1 MPQTFAY
8 KVRDRKGKIVSGT
21 IDGEDQKAVAIRL
34 REMGMTPINVTRA
47 NTGLKTEIV
56 LRPGHVDGKDL
67 AVFCRQFATMVGA
80 GLPVLRAIGALT
92 DQTSSK
98 ELAKV
103 LRAIRVDVEAGASLT
118 EAMRKHPKT
127 FGNLFVAMIRTG
139 ETTGMLSEVLMQ
151 MADQLEAEVTL
162 RGKVKSA
169 MTYPIAVVGL
179 VVVILIA
186 MLLFVVPQFKS
197 IYDELNAELPAPTLA
212 LLGLSSLFQKFW
224 YLFAIAVAGAVIGLR
239 RWIKTPDGR
248 ARWDALKISVPVF
261 GPLFHKVAIAR
272 FSTTLALLLRAG
284 VPILTSFDVVQDT
297 VNNAVIS
304 RAISKVKQSVREG
317 ESVAVPLSREEVFP
331 PMLVQMMGVGEE
343 SGSVDQMMSK
353 VADFYSDEVTA
364 SVDALTS
371 LIEPVLVVVIGVIVG
386 GAVVSLYLP
395 MFNIIKLIQ

>member
-224 YLFAIAVAGAVIGLR
+224 YVFAIAVAGAVIGLR

>member
-1 MPQTFAY
+1 MPESYAY

-21 IDGEDQKAVAIRL
+21 IDGEDQKAVAQRL
-34 REMGMTPINVTRA
+34 REMGMTPINVARA

-80 GLPVLRAIGALT
+80 GLPVLRALGALT

-98 ELAKV
+98 ELSKV
-103 LRAIRVDVEAGASLT
+103 LRAIRLDVEAGASLT

-127 FGNLFVAMIRTG
+127 FNNLFVAMIRTG

-179 VVVILIA
+179 VVLILVA

-197 IYDELNAELPAPTLA
+197 IYDELGAELPAPTLA
-212 LLGLSSLFQKFW
+212 LLGLSSLFQRFW
-224 YLFAIAVAGAVIGLR
+224 YLFGLAAVGAVIGVR
-239 RWIKTPDGR
+239 RWIATPQGR
-248 ARWDALKISVPVF
+248 ARWDAWKISVPVF

-304 RAISKVKQSVREG
+304 RAIAKVKQSVREG
-317 ESVAVPLSREEVFP
+317 ESVARPLAREEVFP

>member
-1 MPQTFAY
+1 MPDTYAY
-8 KVRDRKGKIVSGT
+8 KVRDRRGKIVSGT
-21 IDGEDQKAVAIRL
+21 IDGEDQKAVAQRL
-34 REMGMTPINVTRA
+34 REMGMTPINVSKA

-80 GLPVLRAIGALT
+80 GLPVLRALGALT

-139 ETTGMLSEVLMQ
+139 ETTGMLSEVLLQ

-169 MTYPIAVVGL
+169 MTYPAAVVSL

-186 MLLFVVPQFKS
+186 MLLFVVPQFKG

-212 LLGLSSLFQKFW
+212 LLGLSSLFQRFW
-224 YLFAIAVAGAVIGLR
+224 YLFALLTVGAVIGIR
-239 RWIKTPDGR
+239 RWIKTSDGR
-248 ARWDALKISVPVF
+248 ARWDAFKISVPVF

-297 VNNAVIS
+297 VNNAVIA
-304 RAISKVKQSVREG
+304 RAIARVKQSVREG
-317 ESVAVPLSREEVFP
+317 ESVARPLSREEVFP

-353 VADFYSDEVTA
+353 VAKFYSDEVTA

>member
-127 FGNLFVAMIRTG
+127 FSNLFVAMIRTG

-224 YLFAIAVAGAVIGLR
+224 YVFAIAVAGAVIGLR

>member
-1 MPQTFAY
+1 MPESYAY

-21 IDGEDQKAVAIRL
+21 IDGEDQKAVAQRL
-34 REMGMTPINVTRA
+34 REMGMTPINVARA

-80 GLPVLRAIGALT
+80 GLPVLRALGALT

-98 ELAKV
+98 ELSKV
-103 LRAIRVDVEAGASLT
+103 LRAIRLDVEAGASLT

-127 FGNLFVAMIRTG
+127 FNNLFVAMIRTG

-179 VVVILIA
+179 VVLILVA

-197 IYDELNAELPAPTLA
+197 IYDELGAELPAPTLA
-212 LLGLSSLFQKFW
+212 LLGLSSLFQRFW
-224 YLFAIAVAGAVIGLR
+224 YLFGLAAVGAAIGVR
-239 RWIKTPDGR
+239 RWIATPQGR
-248 ARWDALKISVPVF
+248 ARWDAWKISVPVF

-304 RAISKVKQSVREG
+304 RAIAKVKQSVREG
-317 ESVAVPLSREEVFP
+317 ESVARPLAREEVFP